1 MTRGETMIGHRWA
14 PRAGV
19 SPAVVL
25 VALVRGRYPNHVN
38 RVEETDSWIMD
49 YEFTPHGRGRTAPRG
64 LWMPRPANSVH
75 IYPPRTLFWEDT
87 RGLRGTRHSAWV
99 YFKGGDDVGLM
110 RLVQSERNL
119 ARLLDEAGAVGEELE
134 ALARI
139 GQAHGEGGFW
149 LAQACLCRAIA
160 LCLSSA
166 PSQDGSRRIALPA
179 EQKRN
184 ATLAERVDD
193 LARQSPE
200 SRLTLTQIAS
210 RLHISVS
217 QLSHRYR
224 EATGQTPKAA
234 LTRRT
239 IDHAQLLLLKG
250 LPLKNVADQLGFC
263 DAFHLS
269 KVFRRVTGRSP
280 RQYLE
285 ASRRPA

>member
-1 MTRGETMIGHRWA
+1 MTYRETMIGHRWA
-14 PRAGV
+14 PRPAV

-38 RVEETDSWIMD
+38 RVEENDCWIMD
-49 YEFTPHGRGRTAPRG
+49 YELTPHGRGRTAPRG
-64 LWMPRPANSVH
+64 PWMPRPANSVH
-75 IYPPRTLFWEDT
+75 IYPPRTVFWEDT

-110 RLVQSERNL
+110 RLVQVERNV
-119 ARLLDEAGAVGEELE
+119 ARLFDETGAVGAVFQE
-134 ALARI
+134 LARI
-139 GQAHGEGGFW
+139 GQEHGERGFW
-149 LAQACLCRAIA
+149 LAQACLCRAID

-166 PSQDGSRRIALPA
+166 PAQDGSHRIALPA
-179 EQKRN
+179 EQRKN

-193 LARQSPE
+193 LARQSPG
-200 SRLTLTQIAS
+200 SRPTLAELAS

-250 LPLKNVADQLGFC
+250 LALKNVADQLGFC

-285 ASRRPA
+285 QSRRPA